1 MTKIKLPDNN
11 FVLCIHFLFY
21 CVMEINYEL
30 LMNSAKNA
38 AQTSYSPFSRFAVG
52 AAVLASSGKI
62 YEGCNVENSSFG
74 LTICAER
81 CAIFKAVSEGEKEI
95 VAVAIY
101 SPNADS
107 CYPCGACRQVMYE
120 FQGDNEE
127 ISVITENL
135 GQLEV
140 QKLSYFLPCGFRI

>member
-1 MTKIKLPDNN
+1 
-11 FVLCIHFLFY
+11 
-21 CVMEINYEL
+21 MEIDFNL
-30 LMNSAKNA
+30 LMDRAKEA
-38 AQTSYSPFSRFAVG
+38 SKTSYSPFSRFAVG

-81 CAIFKAVSEGEKEI
+81 CAIFKAVSEGEREI
-95 VAVAIY
+95 LAVAIY
-101 SPNADS
+101 SPNSDN

-120 FQGDNEE
+120 FQGDDEE
-127 ISVITENL
+127 ISVVTENL
-135 GQLEV
+135 GQLEI